1 MKSIS
6 RGLAWGLAL
15 TIATQ
20 IVATGVSALTVDDSL
35 ISKPTV
41 NAPNYALQTFKSC
54 SDMRTKV
61 ADFMELYYDAQ
72 GQNRIYPRYYK
83 GEGEPV
89 LDSIRWGSITAPTAS
104 APSSLSKN
112 TDAAIPVGPSA
123 GADFSQT
130 NTRTFGVDEPE
141 KVKTDGQY
149 LYTARPED
157 RAIYINR
164 ANDSLEL
171 VTKILLPE
179 EFNSAE
185 LFLDGNRMIVVAGK
199 YFWNEGFRNAWIDR
213 SNKSIVI
220 VYDITNRAKPVI
232 ERYTQIDGA
241 VKEARMI
248 DGQLTL
254 MSTTSFNFP
263 YERYMPKVRGN
274 TLELDMDKLSA
285 EFSTKNI
292 LPRQIDFVARKN
304 TANVDTAIK
313 TARDMRRLVEKEA
326 AGCAE
331 ISYVLPDADTLA
343 NYNFNPSFTSVTRI
357 NVRKATVRATSSLIF
372 GDADKTY
379 LAASGKLYLTSQLY
393 SNSGWSC
400 PSLPNIRCAAPFIR
414 SGTRTVIHQFD
425 TNFLK
430 PKYLQTTLVEWN
442 LINDYAIDEAANGQL
457 RLVTQRDGEKRES
470 ALTIL
475 SPSFGKVGELTGL
488 GVNENFQSARFIGDR
503 LYLVTFE
510 QIDPL
515 YVVDLSNSAAP
526 KVLGEL
532 KIPGY
537 STYLHPYDEN
547 RLIGI
552 GYDTTTNEW
561 GGTMNSGVKIDLY
574 NVSDVKNP
582 KQEGTLTLGGAGSYS
597 EALNNPRLFVW
608 NAARKTLYMPA
619 QLNTPVSAKE
629 PYNYKD
635 IFQGVVAVSIN
646 PADTT
651 GIVREIAR
659 TTHLVWDDA
668 ALTIARDKECAQ
680 YKPQVRTCR
689 KLVSGEEVC
698 TDGAPSYIPSYC
710 YADAGLGAFKAQ
722 SFWNQSERFI
732 DRVMYS
738 GSRVYTLSR
747 AQIQSLDIA
756 AAAKLEKKGS
766 VALSPIAIK
775 AYPVELEMPVPMPIV
790 R

>member
-6 RGLAWGLAL
+6 RGFVWWLTLTLAA
-15 TIATQ
+15 Q
-20 IVATGVSALTVDDSL
+20 MVSSSVSALTVDDAL
-35 ISKPTV
+35 ITKSTV
-41 NAPNYALQTFKSC
+41 TAPNYGLQTFKSC

-61 ADFMELYYDAQ
+61 ADFMELYYEKQ
-72 GQNRIYPRYYK
+72 WQNRMYPMYRG
-83 GEGEPV
+83 GEMMPLVG
-89 LDSIRWGSITAPTAS
+89 APAVS
-104 APSSLSKN
+104 APAPQSKATDSASLVANS
-112 TDAAIPVGPSA
+112 
-123 GADFSQT
+123 DFSTT
-130 NTRTFGVDEPE
+130 NTRTIGVDEPE

-149 LYTARPED
+149 LYTARSED
-157 RAIYINR
+157 RTIYINR
-164 ANDSLEL
+164 ADDSLEL
-171 VTKILLPE
+171 VTKILLPQE
-179 EFNSAE
+179 YNSAE

-213 SNKSIVI
+213 SNKSVVI

-232 ERYTQIDGA
+232 ERYTQIDGMI
-241 VKEARMI
+241 KEARMI

-254 MSTTSFNFP
+254 MSSTNFNFP
-263 YERYMPKVRGN
+263 YERYMPKVQGN
-274 TLELDMDKLSA
+274 TLELDIDKISA

-292 LPRQIDFVARKN
+292 LPKRIDFVARKN
-304 TANVDTAIK
+304 TASVDTAVK
-313 TARDMRRLVEKEA
+313 TARDMRRLIETDA
-326 AGCAE
+326 ASCAG
-331 ISYVLPDADTLA
+331 ISYVLPDAETLG

-357 NVRKATVRATSSLIF
+357 NVRKATAKATSSLIF

-393 SNSGWSC
+393 SNSGWNC
-400 PSLPNIRCAAPFIR
+400 PNLPNVRCFAPYIR

-425 TNFLK
+425 TNVAT
-430 PKYLQTTLVEWN
+430 PKYLQTTLIEGN

-470 ALTIL
+470 TLTIL
-475 SPSFGKVGELTGL
+475 SPKFAKVGELTGL
-488 GVNENFQSARFIGDR
+488 GVGENFQSARFIGDR

-510 QIDPL
+510 QIDPF
-515 YVVDLSNSAAP
+515 YVVDLSNAAAP

-537 STYLHPYDEN
+537 STYLHPYDTN

-574 NVSDVKNP
+574 NVADVANP

-597 EALNNPRLFVW
+597 EALSNPRLFVW

-629 PYNYKD
+629 PYNYKEV
-635 IFQGVVAVSIN
+635 FQGMVAVSIN

-651 GIVREIAR
+651 GIVRELAR
-659 TTHLVWDDA
+659 TTHLVWDDT
-668 ALTIARDKECAQ
+668 ALTVARDKECLQ
-680 YKPQVRTCR
+680 YKPQARTCR
-689 KLVSGEEVC
+689 KLISGEEVC
-698 TDGAPSYIPSYC
+698 TDGTPSYIPAYC
-710 YADAGLGAFKAQ
+710 YADAGLAAFKAQ
-722 SFWNQSERFI
+722 SVWNQTDRFV

-756 AAAKLEKKGS
+756 ATAKLEKKGS
-766 VALSPIAIK
+766 VNLSPILNQP
-775 AYPVELEMPVPMPIV
+775 YPIGIDKPVPLPMPMA